1 MLAVMNRQNKISEK
15 NCTRKEEE
23 EIMIK
28 LAEELGNQGNSGQ
41 LAIMERPCAVVE
53 LGELD
58 STTDWSYNFP
68 NMCFNS
74 LCSALLSIT

>member
-1 MLAVMNRQNKISEK
+1 MLAVMNRQNKILEK

-58 STTDWSYNFP
+58 STTGLTTFQICVLTP
-68 NMCFNS
+68 C
-74 LCSALLSIT
+74 ALLYYP